1 MFLDKI
7 LRHKKIE
14 LDKEKIEIP
23 FNILKKNLDTFPL
36 RDFKKAVSQK
46 DKMNIIAEIK
56 KASPSRGLI
65 FTSDFYPDEIARI
78 YEKNNVSAISI
89 LTEREFFKGEIDFIP
104 LVKKV
109 TKVPLLRKDFIIDEY
124 QIYQSRVYGADAILL
139 IVRILSLQKLR
150 DYLKLANDLSL
161 DCLVEVHNEEELKA
175 ADAAGAEIIGINNRD
190 LDTFKIDLGTTL
202 KLAPKAKGKV
212 IVSES
217 GIKTKDDI
225 LLLKEAGVN
234 AFLIGEALME
244 SNDIGT
250 KLKELQG
257 VFIDN

>member
-7 LRHKKIE
+7 LRQKKIE
-14 LDKEKIEIP
+14 LDKEKIELP
-23 FNILKKNLDTFPL
+23 LEILKKNLDSFP
-36 RDFKKAVSQK
+36 RRNFKKAISQK
-46 DKMNIIAEIK
+46 DKINIIAEIK
-56 KASPSRGLI
+56 KASPSRGVI
-65 FTSDFYPDEIARI
+65 VPSDFYPDDIAKI

-109 TKVPLLRKDFIIDEY
+109 TDIPLLRKDFIIDEY

-161 DCLVEVHNEEELKA
+161 DCLVEVHNEKEMETA
-175 ADAAGAEIIGINNRD
+175 NAAGAEIIGINNRD
-190 LDTFKIDLGTTL
+190 LDTFTIDLATTL
-202 KLAPKAKGKV
+202 KLAPLGEGKI

-225 LLLKEAGVN
+225 LHLKKAGVN

-244 SNDIGT
+244 SNDIGA
-250 KLKELQG
+250 KIKGLQ
-257 VFIDN
+257 